1 MSVLIVL
8 ALMALLAG
16 AALAPVA
23 ARFGRVRASQTAAA
37 ALIGA
42 LALLAPLA
50 PGVLSGQVVV
60 ASWSWLPEWGLD
72 LAFRFD
78 GLSLLFALLILGIG
92 LLIVLYASYYLPVAD
107 RMGRFLGLLLVF
119 AAGMLGIVLSE
130 NILLLLVFWEITSV
144 TSFLLIAYKYEA
156 HDGRIAARMALAV
169 TGGGGLAM
177 LAGFL
182 LLGHIAGSFELSD
195 ILARGA
201 QIRAHPLYAP
211 TLVLILLGAFTKS
224 AQFPLHFWLP
234 NAMAAPTPVSAYL
247 HSATMVK
254 AGVFLLARL
263 HPALAGT
270 ELWFGLVSSVG
281 AATFVYGAYVALLK
295 HDFKGLL
302 AYSTVSHLGLITLL
316 FGLDTPLSV
325 VAGVFHIINHAV
337 FKASLFMAAG
347 IIDHECGTRDMRR
360 INGLFKYM
368 PYTATLGI
376 VAAGAMAGVPLLN
389 GFLSKEMFFAEAIE
403 HPHFGAHT
411 WVLPVF
417 ATIAG
422 TLSVAYSTRFI
433 HDVFF
438 NGEPINLP
446 RSPHEPPRWMRFPV
460 EILVLLCIAVGVA
473 PQLSVGPLLD
483 AAAGAALLGNLP
495 AFKLS
500 VWHGFNLPL
509 VMSFVALAA
518 GIVYYLN
525 RRFLFE
531 LHERYLPDLQSP
543 VAFERV
549 YQAMTAA
556 AARVMALV
564 DSGAP
569 RRYLAPLLVFA
580 IALGLW
586 AYWSAHPD
594 GLALA
599 GGAAGAPAGPLVQ
612 ALALAGLAALAA
624 GCLGVVACH
633 RQRLLA
639 IIFMSVVGL
648 VVSMTFVL
656 LSAPDLALTQISVEV
671 VTIVV
676 MLLALRFL
684 PARAETAEPR
694 GRRLRDM
701 AIAGLAGGGVAAL
714 SYAMLTRPF
723 ETISNFYLANAVPGG
738 GGANAVNVILV
749 DFRGFDTL
757 GEITVLAMAALG
769 AHALVSGLRL
779 APYAGSAE
787 READRHPIMLAML
800 VRPLLPLA
808 LAVSLYILLRG
819 HNLPG
824 GGFIAGLVTSV
835 ALILQYIACGIDFGR
850 ARLPLDQPRLIAAGL
865 AIAGATGLASW
876 LFGAPFLTSAHGHVH
891 LPLIGDVE
899 LASAMLFDLGVY
911 LVVVG
916 GTLLVLTELGAL
928 SRRELA
934 AEGATREAATREPA
948 TQEPAPW
955 N

>member
-1 MSVLIVL
+1 
-8 ALMALLAG
+8 
-16 AALAPVA
+16 
-23 ARFGRVRASQTAAA
+23 
-37 ALIGA
+37 
-42 LALLAPLA
+42 
-50 PGVLSGQVVV
+50 
-60 ASWSWLPEWGLD
+60 
-72 LAFRFD
+72 
-78 GLSLLFALLILGIG
+78 
-92 LLIVLYASYYLPVAD
+92 
-107 RMGRFLGLLLVF
+107 
-119 AAGMLGIVLSE
+119 
-130 NILLLLVFWEITSV
+130 
-144 TSFLLIAYKYEA
+144 
-156 HDGRIAARMALAV
+156 
-169 TGGGGLAM
+169 
-177 LAGFL
+177 
-182 LLGHIAGSFELSD
+182 
-195 ILARGA
+195 
-201 QIRAHPLYAP
+201 
-211 TLVLILLGAFTKS
+211 
-224 AQFPLHFWLP
+224 
-234 NAMAAPTPVSAYL
+234 
-247 HSATMVK
+247 
-254 AGVFLLARL
+254 
-263 HPALAGT
+263 
-270 ELWFGLVSSVG
+270 
-281 AATFVYGAYVALLK
+281 
-295 HDFKGLL
+295 
-302 AYSTVSHLGLITLL
+302 
-316 FGLDTPLSV
+316 
-325 VAGVFHIINHAV
+325 
-337 FKASLFMAAG
+337 
-347 IIDHECGTRDMRR
+347 
-360 INGLFKYM
+360 
-368 PYTATLGI
+368 
-376 VAAGAMAGVPLLN
+376 
-389 GFLSKEMFFAEAIE
+389 
-403 HPHFGAHT
+403 
-411 WVLPVF
+411 
-417 ATIAG
+417 
-422 TLSVAYSTRFI
+422 
-433 HDVFF
+433 
-438 NGEPINLP
+438 
-446 RSPHEPPRWMRFPV
+446 
-460 EILVLLCIAVGVA
+460 
-473 PQLSVGPLLD
+473 
-483 AAAGAALLGNLP
+483 
-495 AFKLS
+495 
-500 VWHGFNLPL
+500 
-509 VMSFVALAA
+509 MSFAALAA

-599 GGAAGAPAGPLVQ
+599 GTATGAPAGPLVQ

-684 PARAETAEPR
+684 PARADAVEPR
-694 GRRLRDM
+694 GRRLRDV

-955 N
+955 S